1 MREPNTHKRF
11 KPHIEALQRYQTSTG
26 RDLNGL
32 RLDRNERVAPL
43 SAEVV
48 ADIMSRFVPADLAAH
63 PESGPF
69 YAKLAAFLGVT
80 EDHLYVTN
88 GITEG
93 INFLYFT
100 LTSPGD
106 NVVVLDPTYPM
117 YGVYARLN
125 ALDYRPF
132 GYTADLRPDW
142 EALERQVDAGTA
154 LLIVANP
161 NLPVESSFRRDEVRR
176 LAAIAARVDAFLIVD
191 EAYHYFGAETVI
203 DLVDEIDNLI
213 VLRTFSKAFGLA
225 SARVGFMVGNPNNIE
240 YISKTRSLV
249 ESSTYSM
256 RICEYMLDH
265 PEIMR
270 AHVSDV
276 AAGAAVL
283 KQGLEKLGFR
293 YHGGEV
299 TNGILIFVGA
309 IGAPE
314 DCVKFLRVRNIYI
327 RGGFNGP
334 FAECVRISIGRPV
347 DMVRLLSALQ
357 EWADACRT
365 AFAAQGVSE

>member
-1 MREPNTHKRF
+1 MNQPNAPKRF

-26 RDLNGL
+26 RDIDGL

-43 SAEVV
+43 PPEVV
-48 ADIMSRFVPADLAAH
+48 ADIMSRFTPADLAAH
-63 PESGPF
+63 PESAPF
-69 YAKLAAFLGVT
+69 YGKLASFLGVD

-100 LTSPGD
+100 LTAPGD

-132 GYTADLRPDW
+132 GYTADLLPDW
-142 EALERQVDAGTA
+142 ATLERQVDAGTA
-154 LLIVANP
+154 LIIVANP

-176 LAAIAARVDAFLIVD
+176 LATIAARVGAFLVVD

-225 SARVGFMVGNPNNIE
+225 SARVGFMVASPRNIE
-240 YISKTRSLV
+240 YIAKTRSLV
-249 ESSTYSM
+249 ESNTYSM

-270 AHVSDV
+270 THVSDV

-283 KQGLEKLGFR
+283 KQGLAKLGFR
-293 YHGGEV
+293 SHGGEV
-299 TNGILIFVGA
+299 TNGILVFIGA
-309 IGAPE
+309 TGAPE
-314 DCVKFLRVRNIYI
+314 DCVKFLRARNIYI

-347 DMVRLLSALQ
+347 DMAQLLSALQ
-357 EWADACRT
+357 EWTESCRT
-365 AFAAQGVSE
+365 SFMVQGVSE